1 VSVVLSLVGKS
12 RGSARDASK
21 KSKESQSKM
30 KRFYIALVWVVGT
43 AVVAASHEQSP
54 KANLIAQGKYLVEE
68 VAMCQECHTPRDD
81 SGLLDHRQWLQ
92 GGPVFFRP
100 AVSVRDWAERV
111 PAIAGLPGW
120 QSDADVIYF
129 LENGR
134 RRTGEVPRPP
144 MKRYRLR
151 HRDAVAI
158 VAYLR
163 SLETAD

>member
-1 VSVVLSLVGKS
+1 MRLSHITLIS
-12 RGSARDASK
+12 
-21 KSKESQSKM
+21 
-30 KRFYIALVWVVGT
+30 FVVGI
-43 AVVAASHEQSP
+43 AAIAANHEQSP
-54 KANLIAQGKYLVEE
+54 KADLIARGKYLVEE
-68 VAMCQECHTPRDD
+68 VAMCQECHTPRNDL
-81 SGLLDHRQWLQ
+81 GLLDRNQWLQ

-100 AVSVRDWAERV
+100 AISVHEWAERV

-134 RRTGEVPRPP
+134 RQTGEIPRPP
-144 MKRYRLR
+144 MKQYHLQ

-163 SLETAD
+163 SLMTPD